1 MILKIYTLFK
11 PVLVSV
17 FLLTIFGFSANA
29 QRVITGKVTDVLS
42 GESLIGASVVVTG
55 KTNIG
60 TVTDFDGNYEL
71 QVPDD
76 AKQLTFSYVGYT
88 EQIMDISGSLMNV
101 QLSAGRLIEEVVVV
115 GYGTQKTKEVTSAI
129 TSVSAEDFNQG
140 NINNATQ
147 LLQGK
152 VPGLSIAKSGGDPN
166 SGFNIRLRGIST
178 FGSNTQ
184 PLLILDGIVVDNF
197 DAVDPQDIESFS
209 VLKDASAAA
218 IYGTRASNGV
228 ILIKTKGGSKEKS
241 FVEYKGQVSLD
252 QLDRHANVLSADE
265 YKSISRSIDFVDE
278 TEWFKVIT
286 RDAITQ
292 AHGLSY
298 SGGTPNSSY
307 RVSANYR
314 NGEGVAL
321 RSGFEQYNG
330 RLNFNHK
337 AFNNKLNMDFTLSST
352 LRNEENPVYD
362 AFGFATVYN
371 PTAPIYTAD
380 EEWAKWGG
388 YFQQDAFNFF
398 NPLAVI
404 EQNLRD
410 AKKLS
415 TLWKLGADYNL
426 LKNLKYSISYA
437 QTSRDHLY
445 SEYFSKKAYWSPK
458 GRGDDKG
465 YAGKYTNNYD
475 KKLFETMLEYNLNLS
490 KFESKLLGGYS
501 YQDEN
506 YQEFGL
512 SAGGFLTDG
521 FSYHNIDAAKDIT
534 EGKAVVNSYKDQRK
548 LIAFFGRL
556 TTNYDNTYFLTANL
570 RREGSTMFGENNK
583 WGWFYGVSGGI
594 DVSRIIKI
602 PFIDRL
608 KLRAGYGITGN
619 LPPNPYL
626 AWSLFNQQGSYYSNG
641 EYVPAYGP
649 NRNEND
655 SLKWETKADLNI
667 GFDLGML
674 DYKMNISFDYYQTN
688 ISDLILLF
696 NVRVP
701 PNPFPDKYLNL
712 GELATSG
719 IDLGWG
725 LQDIALGPV
734 KWSVDLNFSKYF
746 KSYIKKITSG
756 EVLAESERII
766 TDLGA
771 PNLVGI
777 KVIKFAEGEEVGQII
792 GPVFD
797 GIDENGLMKF
807 KDIDGNG
814 QFEDGIDVQVLGS
827 GLPDYTLGLNNAF
840 KWGNLDFNFFFR
852 GVFGH
857 SLLNVNNAKFG
868 APNAIAVQSGMK
880 QVLDFADAIDGPTFS
895 DVHVEDA
902 SFVKLDNA
910 SLGYTFNT
918 KSKMIQSA
926 RIYVTG
932 QNLLTFTNYTGID
945 PEVRYED
952 GGSPLS
958 PGIDRENT
966 YVRVR
971 GFTFGLDLKF

>member
-1 MILKIYTLFK
+1 MFTHVKPILLSICL
-11 PVLVSV
+11 LAVS
-17 FLLTIFGFSANA
+17 GFSASA
-29 QRVITGKVTDVLS
+29 QKVITGKVTDALS
-42 GESLIGASVVVTG
+42 GEGLIGASIVVTG
-55 KTNIG
+55 KGNIG
-60 TVTDFDGNYEL
+60 TVTDIDGNYEL
-71 QVPDD
+71 QVPEDT
-76 AKQLTFSYVGYT
+76 KQLTYSYVGYT
-88 EQIMDISGSLMNV
+88 EQIVELTGNVMNV
-101 QLSAGRLIEEVVVV
+101 SLSAGELIEEVVVV

-152 VPGLSIAKSGGDPN
+152 VPGLSIAKAGGDPN

-184 PLLILDGIVVDNF
+184 PLLIVDGIVVDNF

-228 ILIKTKGGSKEKS
+228 ILIKTKSGKKDES

-265 YKSISRSIDFVDE
+265 YKSISRSIDFGDN

-286 RDAITQ
+286 RDAVTQ

-298 SGGTPNSSY
+298 SGGTNNSAY

-330 RLNFNHK
+330 RINFNHK
-337 AFNNKLNMDFTLSST
+337 SFNDRLNMDFTLSST
-352 LRNEENPVYD
+352 LRNEENPVYE

-371 PTAPIYTAD
+371 PTAPLYTDDA
-380 EEWAKWGG
+380 EWAKWGG

-404 EQNLRD
+404 EQNIRD

-415 TLWKLGADYNL
+415 TLWKVQADYNL
-426 LKNLKYSISYA
+426 LKSLKYSISYA

-445 SEYFSKKAYWSPK
+445 SEYFSKEAYWSPR

-475 KKLFETMLEYNLNLS
+475 KKLFETMLEYNLNVAR
-490 KFESKLLGGYS
+490 FESRLLGGYS

-506 YQEFGL
+506 YQEFGM

-556 TTNYDNTYFLTANL
+556 TTNYDNTFFLTANL
-570 RREGSTMFGENNK
+570 RREGSTMFGANNK
-583 WGWFYGVSGGI
+583 WGWFYGVSGGV
-594 DVSRIIKI
+594 DVTRIVKI
-602 PFIDRL
+602 PLIDRL

-626 AWSLFNQQGSYYSNG
+626 SYSLFNQQGSFYSNG

-649 NRNEND
+649 NRNENPD
-655 SLKWETKADLNI
+655 LKWETKADLNA
-667 GFDLGML
+667 GLDLSMF
-674 DYKMNISFDYYQTN
+674 DYKMNLSFDYYQTS

-701 PNPFPDKYLNL
+701 PNPFPEKWLNL

-719 IDLGWG
+719 IDIGWG
-725 LQDIALGPV
+725 LQEIGLGPV
-734 KWSVDLNFSKYF
+734 KWNVDLNFSRYF
-746 KSYIKKITSG
+746 KSYIAKITSE

-771 PNLVGI
+771 PNLVGV
-777 KVIKFAEGEEVGQII
+777 KVIRFAEGQEVGQII

-797 GIDENGLMKF
+797 KIDENGKMVF
-807 KDIDGNG
+807 KDLNGDGEYIDG
-814 QFEDGIDVQVLGS
+814 EDVQVLGS
-827 GLPDYTLGLNNAF
+827 GLPKYTIGLNNGF

-880 QVLDFADAIDGPTFS
+880 QVLEFADAVDGPAFS

-918 KSKMIQSA
+918 NKKMIKNA

-932 QNLLTFTNYTGID
+932 QNLLTFTRYSGID

-971 GFTFGLDLKF
+971 GFSLGLDLKF